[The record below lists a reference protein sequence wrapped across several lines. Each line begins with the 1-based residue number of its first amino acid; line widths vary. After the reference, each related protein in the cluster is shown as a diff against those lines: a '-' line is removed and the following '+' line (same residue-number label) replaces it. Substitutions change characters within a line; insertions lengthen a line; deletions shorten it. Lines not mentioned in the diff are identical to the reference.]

1 VSEHLTHHIIS
12 DRLRVFDKNGRRWRR
27 HESYQDNAPFEP
39 GWMAMVSEDG
49 KVMPHA
55 TIVGMYGFDGPEGK
69 YLGVEEGTYP

>member
-1 VSEHLTHHIIS
+1 
-12 DRLRVFDKNGRRWRR
+12 
-27 HESYQDNAPFEP
+27 
-39 GWMAMVSEDG
+39 MAMVSEDG